1 MYVTSDL
8 HFLHKRV
15 SEFCP
20 KYRSWERLHEM
31 TEGLILAWNKKAKTP
46 GTKMYHLGDFCF
58 GTPEETD
65 LIASRL
71 NGDITFI
78 VGNHDYSKHR
88 EVLEK
93 YGEVKYYDE
102 VKYGKKFF
110 VLCHYPIASWNKQGR
125 GAIMLHGHCVDMQ
138 TEILTYTGW
147 KYRKDLVITDLAASY
162 NPEDKSVVFNPITD
176 IVDMDYTGN
185 VYHYVG
191 KSYDQRVTKGHT
203 MVGYTS
209 ADKYFETPVENC
221 NTQFKMIQSGWHS
234 AKGLGWGKTLTELY
248 VSIAADGTIKEE
260 TNLVRLRVKKQ
271 RKKDYYTDLLTTL
284 GIEYRKYDQ
293 KDGSVCYNFYLPEK
307 LKDFNIKGMDI
318 RLIEMNAAEWSGFYF
333 ALGQSDGTHYGNYV
347 SYTTAKNLR
356 WTLFKHSV

>member
-31 TEGLILAWNKKAKTP
+31 TEGLILAWNEKAKTP

-125 GAIMLHGHCVDMQ
+125 GAIMLHGHSHGSFPDEMYGKMLDVGWDAQGKILHFDEIIAKMERREIKVVDHH
-138 TEILTYTGW
+138 
-147 KYRKDLVITDLAASY
+147 K
-162 NPEDKSVVFNPITD
+162 NF
-176 IVDMDYTGN
+176 
-185 VYHYVG
+185 
-191 KSYDQRVTKGHT
+191 
-203 MVGYTS
+203 
-209 ADKYFETPVENC
+209 
-221 NTQFKMIQSGWHS
+221 
-234 AKGLGWGKTLTELY
+234 
-248 VSIAADGTIKEE
+248 
-260 TNLVRLRVKKQ
+260 
-271 RKKDYYTDLLTTL
+271 
-284 GIEYRKYDQ
+284 
-293 KDGSVCYNFYLPEK
+293 GS
-307 LKDFNIKGMDI
+307 DD
-318 RLIEMNAAEWSGFYF
+318 A
-333 ALGQSDGTHYGNYV
+333 
-347 SYTTAKNLR
+347 
-356 WTLFKHSV
+356 